1 MDNPYEP
8 PSGKGTATAN
18 APGTQQVVPYELSDD
33 AKGNLGLTSKI
44 TRVAALTAVLASLN
58 EGWQISGAIRSG
70 SLSGP
75 FAPWQLLVGLNF
87 LLTPCWLFLAWML
100 WKYSWSLDLWR
111 RDGVRQTE
119 ATIEDQAKLWLVIG
133 LVMFFILLRW
143 IMFLRVF

>member
-8 PSGKGTATAN
+8 PSDTGAATAN
-18 APGTQQVVPYELSDD
+18 AAGTQQVVAYDLSED

-44 TRVAALTAVLASLN
+44 TRVAAVVAVLASLN
-58 EGWQISGAIRSG
+58 EGRQILRAIQSG

-75 FAPWQLLVGLNF
+75 FTPWQLLVCVNV
-87 LLTPCWLFLAWML
+87 LLTPVWLCLAWLL

-111 RDGVRQTE
+111 RTGIRRTE

-133 LVMFFILLRW
+133 LVTFFILLRW